1 MEYRRLVFAN
11 ITKIVI
17 LKAMGKYRFWA
28 VIMIAAAVALGF
40 FVWDSQKSETG
51 RQFKLGLD
59 LSGGTHLVYRADTSQ
74 VEDTDISSAMQS
86 LRDVIEKRIN
96 LFGVSE
102 PVVQVEE
109 GGVFG
114 ANKEQRLIVEL
125 PGVTDI
131 DEAIKKI
138 GETPILEFRLLS
150 KENQDEINRL
160 IEEGTNTSEAGNFFV
175 ETGLTGRMLQKASIQ
190 FDQNLNNRP
199 IIGLKF
205 NQEGA
210 DLFARITRENVGDL
224 LGIFLDGNLIEAPY
238 IREEITG
245 GQAVITGDFT
255 PDQAKQVVRDLNYG
269 ALPMPIALISTETI
283 GATLG
288 DMAVD
293 SSLRAGL
300 YAFIVVALF
309 LIFWYR
315 FQGFIAVLSL
325 VIYVIINLVLF
336 KLIPVTLT
344 AAGIAGFILSIG
356 MAVDAN
362 ILIFERTKE
371 ELKKGKNKHDA
382 LKEGFHR
389 AWSSIR
395 DSNLSSIIT
404 AVILYYFAS
413 TPVIKGFA
421 LVFLIGVLVS
431 MFSAV
436 TASRTI
442 LFAVSGEGKIKNTN
456 VKIRNNNN

>member
-1 MEYRRLVFAN
+1 MA
-11 ITKIVI
+11 
-17 LKAMGKYRFWA
+17 KYRFWA
-28 VIMIAAAVALGF
+28 IIMIAMAVVLGF
-40 FVWDSQKSETG
+40 FVWNTEKPDSSRK
-51 RQFKLGLD
+51 FKLGLD
-59 LSGGTHLVYRADTSQ
+59 LSGGTHLVYKADTSQ
-74 VEDTDISSAMQS
+74 IQNSDISSAMQS
-86 LRDVIEKRIN
+86 LRDVIERRIN

-102 PVVQVEE
+102 PIIQVEQ

-114 ANKEQRLIVEL
+114 GNVTEQRLIVEL
-125 PGVTDI
+125 PGVTNVS
-131 DEAIKKI
+131 EAIKKI
-138 GETPILEFRLLS
+138 GETPILEFKLLS
-150 KENQDEINRL
+150 KEAQNKIKT
-160 IEEGTNTSEAGNFFV
+160 EGAKIDTASTSNMFL

-190 FDQNLNNRP
+190 FDQNFASKP

-210 DLFARITRENVGDL
+210 KLFSKITKENVGDV
-224 LGIFLDGNLIEAPY
+224 LGIFLDGNLVEAPY

-245 GQAVITGDFT
+245 GEAVITGDFT
-255 PDQAKQVVRDLNYG
+255 ADQAKQIVRDLNYG
-269 ALPMPIALISTETI
+269 ALPMPISLLSTETI

-288 DMAVD
+288 DSAVNA
-293 SSLRAGL
+293 SLKVGL
-300 YAFIVVALF
+300 YAFMVVALF
-309 LIFWYR
+309 LIAWYR
-315 FQGFIAVLSL
+315 KNGL
-325 VIYVIINLVLF
+325 VATLTLAIYTVINLTLF

-371 ELKKGKNKHDA
+371 ELKKGKSGPDA
-382 LKEGFHR
+382 LREGFHR

-404 AVILYYFAS
+404 AIILYYFAS
-413 TPVIKGFA
+413 TPIIKGFA

-442 LFAVSGEGKIKNTN
+442 LFAISKEDSPKPSGLAKK
-456 VKIRNNNN
+456 

>member
-1 MEYRRLVFAN
+1 MCLWAFSYN
-11 ITKIVI
+11 IYFNM
-17 LKAMGKYRFWA
+17 AKYRFWA
-28 VIMIAAAVALGF
+28 IIIIAIAIVAGF
-40 FVWDSQKSETG
+40 FVWNSEKSG
-51 RQFKLGLD
+51 SSRKFKLGLD

-74 VEDTDISSAMQS
+74 IQSGDISSAMQS
-86 LRDVIEKRIN
+86 LKDTIERRIN

-102 PVVQVEE
+102 PIIQVEQ

-114 ANKEQRLIVEL
+114 GNVAEQRLIVEL
-125 PGVTDI
+125 PGVTDVN
-131 DEAIKKI
+131 EAIKKI
-138 GETPILEFRLLS
+138 GETPILEFKLLS
-150 KENQDEINRL
+150 KEGQDKIKTSDPNQNL
-160 IEEGTNTSEAGNFFV
+160 ASTSGMFL

-190 FDQNLNNRP
+190 FDQNLGSKP

-210 DLFARITRENVGDL
+210 DLFAKITKENVGGV

-255 PDQAKQVVRDLNYG
+255 PDAAKQIVRDLNYG
-269 ALPMPIALISTETI
+269 ALPMPISLISTETI

-288 DMAVD
+288 DQAINASVK
-293 SSLRAGL
+293 AGL
-300 YAFIVVALF
+300 LAFAVVAIF
-309 LIFWYR
+309 LIAWYR
-315 FQGFIAVLSL
+315 FQGFVAVVALA
-325 VIYVIINLVLF
+325 IYTVINLILF

-371 ELKKGKNKHDA
+371 ELKRGKNKYDA

-442 LFAVSGEGKIKNTN
+442 LFAISSEENKKLP
-456 VKIRNNNN
+456 

>member
-1 MEYRRLVFAN
+1 MS
-11 ITKIVI
+11 
-17 LKAMGKYRFWA
+17 KYRFWA
-28 VIMIAAAVALGF
+28 IIIIAMAVAAGF
-40 FVWDSQKSETG
+40 YVYNSQKEDSDKK
-51 RQFKLGLD
+51 FKLGLD
-59 LSGGTHLVYRADTSQ
+59 LSGGAHLVYKADTSQ
-74 VEDTDISSAMQS
+74 VQSGDISSAMQS

-96 LFGVSE
+96 IFGVSE
-102 PVVQVEE
+102 PIVQVEQ

-114 ANKEQRLIVEL
+114 DNREQRLIVEL

-131 DEAIKKI
+131 NEAIKRI
-138 GETPILEFRLLS
+138 GQTPVLEFKLLS
-150 KENQDEINRL
+150 KEG
-160 IEEGTNTSEAGNFFV
+160 EEKIKNEGPKTDISDMFL

-190 FDQNLNNRP
+190 FDQNFGSKP

-205 NQEGA
+205 NQEGSN
-210 DLFARITRENVGDL
+210 LFAKITRENVGSV
-224 LGIFLDGNLIEAPY
+224 LGIFLDGNLLEAPY
-238 IREEITG
+238 IKEEING
-245 GQAVITGDFT
+245 GEAVITGDFT
-255 PDQAKQVVRDLNYG
+255 PEQAKQVVRDLNYG
-269 ALPMPIALISTETI
+269 ALPMPISLISTETI

-288 DMAVD
+288 DQAVNA
-293 SSLRAGL
+293 SVKAGF
-300 YAFIVVALF
+300 YAFIVVGIF
-309 LIFWYR
+309 LIAWYR
-315 FQGFIAVLSL
+315 FQGFVAVLTL
-325 VIYVIINLVLF
+325 AIYTIINLILF

-344 AAGIAGFILSIG
+344 AAGIAGFILSLG

-371 ELKKGKNKHDA
+371 ELKRGKNKYDA

-431 MFSAV
+431 MFSAI

-442 LFAVSGEGKIKNTN
+442 LFAI
-456 VKIRNNNN
+456 NNEN

>member
-1 MEYRRLVFAN
+1 MA
-11 ITKIVI
+11 
-17 LKAMGKYRFWA
+17 KYRFWA
-28 VIMIAAAVALGF
+28 IIIVAIAIAAGF
-40 FVWDSQKSETG
+40 FVWNTEQAGSSHK
-51 RQFKLGLD
+51 FKLGLD

-74 VEDTDISSAMQS
+74 IQSGDISSAMQS
-86 LRDVIEKRIN
+86 LKDTIERRIN

-102 PVVQVEE
+102 PIIQVEQ

-114 ANKEQRLIVEL
+114 GNVAEQRLIVEL
-125 PGVTDI
+125 PGVTDVN
-131 DEAIKKI
+131 EAIKRI
-138 GETPILEFRLLS
+138 GETPILEFKLLS
-150 KENQDEINRL
+150 KEGQDKIKAG
-160 IEEGTNTSEAGNFFV
+160 GTNQSLASTSGMFL

-190 FDQNLNNRP
+190 FDQNLGSKP

-210 DLFARITRENVGDL
+210 DLFAKITKENVGGV

-255 PDQAKQVVRDLNYG
+255 SDGAKQIVRDLNYG
-269 ALPMPIALISTETI
+269 ALPMPISLISTETI

-288 DMAVD
+288 DQAINASVK
-293 SSLRAGL
+293 AGL
-300 YAFIVVALF
+300 LAFAVVAIF
-309 LIFWYR
+309 LIAWYR
-315 FQGFIAVLSL
+315 FQGFVAVLAL
-325 VIYVIINLVLF
+325 AIYTIINLILF

-371 ELKKGKNKHDA
+371 ELKRGKNKYDA

-395 DSNLSSIIT
+395 DSNSSSIIT

-436 TASRTI
+436 TASRTM
-442 LFAVSGEGKIKNTN
+442 LFAMSKEDPSTSSGQAKK
-456 VKIRNNNN
+456 

>member
-1 MEYRRLVFAN
+1 MA
-11 ITKIVI
+11 
-17 LKAMGKYRFWA
+17 KYRFWA
-28 VIMIAAAVALGF
+28 IIIIAIAAAAGF
-40 FVWDSQKSETG
+40 FVWNSQKPDSS
-51 RQFKLGLD
+51 QKFKLGLD
-59 LSGGTHLVYRADTSQ
+59 LSGGTHLVYKADTSQ
-74 VEDTDISSAMQS
+74 VQSGDIPGAMQS
-86 LRDVIEKRIN
+86 LRDVIERRVN

-102 PVVQVEE
+102 PIVQIEE
-109 GGVFG
+109 GGVLG
-114 ANKEQRLIVEL
+114 SNSAEQRLIVEL
-125 PGVTDI
+125 PGVTDVN
-131 DEAIKKI
+131 EAIKRI
-138 GETPILEFRLLS
+138 GETPVLEFKLLS
-150 KENQDEINRL
+150 KDAQNKINAGQEK
-160 IEEGTNTSEAGNFFV
+160 IDATSSSSMFLD
-175 ETGLTGRMLQKASIQ
+175 TGLTGRMLQKASIQ
-190 FDQNLNNRP
+190 FDQNTGNQP

-205 NQEGA
+205 NQDGA
-210 DLFARITRENVGDL
+210 DLFAKITKENIGGI
-224 LGIFLDGNLIEAPY
+224 LGIFLDGNLIEAPS
-238 IREEITG
+238 IKEEITG
-245 GQAVITGDFT
+245 GQAVITGNFT
-255 PDQAKQVVRDLNYG
+255 PDAAKQLVRDLNYG
-269 ALPMPIALISTETI
+269 ALPMPISLISTETI

-288 DMAVD
+288 DQAVTA
-293 SSLRAGL
+293 SVKAGL
-300 YAFIVVALF
+300 YAFIIVALF
-309 LIFWYR
+309 LIAWYR
-315 FQGFIAVLSL
+315 FRGLVAVLAL
-325 VIYVIINLVLF
+325 AIYTIINLVLF

-371 ELKKGKNKHDA
+371 ELKRGKNKHDA

-442 LFAVSGEGKIKNTN
+442 LFAISGEDK
-456 VKIRNNNN
+456 

>member
-1 MEYRRLVFAN
+1 MA
-11 ITKIVI
+11 
-17 LKAMGKYRFWA
+17 KYRFWA
-28 VIMIAAAVALGF
+28 IIIIAAAIAAGV
-40 FVWDSQKSETG
+40 FVWNSEKPDSNRK
-51 RQFKLGLD
+51 FKLGLD
-59 LSGGTHLVYRADTSQ
+59 LSGGTHLVYKADTSQ
-74 VEDTDISSAMQS
+74 IQSADVSSAMQS
-86 LRDVIEKRIN
+86 LRDIIERRIN

-102 PVVQVEE
+102 PIVQVEQ

-114 ANKEQRLIVEL
+114 GDSKEQRLIVEL
-125 PGVTDI
+125 PGVTDVN
-131 DEAIKKI
+131 EAVKKI

-150 KENQDEINRL
+150 KEAQDKIKSGEAKIDV
-160 IEEGTNTSEAGNFFV
+160 TNASGMFL

-190 FDQNLNNRP
+190 FDQTTNKP

-205 NQEGA
+205 NEEGA
-210 DLFARITRENVGDL
+210 NLFAKITRENTGEV
-224 LGIFLDGNLIEAPY
+224 LGIFLDGNLVEAPY
-238 IREEITG
+238 IREEISG
-245 GQAVITGDFT
+245 GEAVITGDFT
-255 PDQAKQVVRDLNYG
+255 PDQAKQIVRDLNYG
-269 ALPMPIALISTETI
+269 ALPMPISLISTETI

-288 DMAVD
+288 DRAV
-293 SSLRAGL
+293 SASVKAGL
-300 YAFIVVALF
+300 FAFIVVAIF
-309 LIFWYR
+309 LIAWYR
-315 FQGFIAVLSL
+315 FQGLVAALAL
-325 VIYVIINLVLF
+325 VIYTIINLILF

-371 ELKKGKNKHDA
+371 ELKRGKTKYEA

-395 DSNLSSIIT
+395 DSNSSSIIT

-413 TPVIKGFA
+413 SAVIKGFA

-436 TASRTI
+436 TASRTV
-442 LFAVSGEGKIKNTN
+442 LFAISKEDSLNPSGSKK
-456 VKIRNNNN
+456 

>member
-1 MEYRRLVFAN
+1 MIIIAL
-11 ITKIVI
+11 
-17 LKAMGKYRFWA
+17 A
-28 VIMIAAAVALGF
+28 VVAGF
-40 FVWDSQKSETG
+40 FVWNSQKPDSN
-51 RQFKLGLD
+51 RKFKLGLD
-59 LSGGTHLVYRADTSQ
+59 LSGGTHLVYKADISKIQ
-74 VEDTDISSAMQS
+74 NSDISSAMQS
-86 LRDVIEKRIN
+86 LRDIIERRIN

-102 PVVQVEE
+102 PIVQIEE

-114 ANKEQRLIVEL
+114 DNKEQRLIVEL
-125 PGVTDI
+125 PGVTDVN
-131 DEAIKKI
+131 EAIKKI
-138 GETPILEFRLLS
+138 GETPILEFKLLS
-150 KENQDEINRL
+150 KEGQDKIKA
-160 IEEGTNTSEAGNFFV
+160 EGAKIDAVSASSMFL

-190 FDQNLNNRP
+190 FDQNFGSKP

-205 NQEGA
+205 NEEGA
-210 DLFARITRENVGDL
+210 NLFAKITRENTGDV
-224 LGIFLDGNLIEAPY
+224 LGIFLDGNLVEAPY
-238 IREEITG
+238 IKEEITG

-269 ALPMPIALISTETI
+269 ALPMPISLLSTETI

-288 DMAVD
+288 DKAVND
-293 SSLRAGL
+293 SVKAGL
-300 YAFIVVALF
+300 IAFIVVALF
-309 LIFWYR
+309 LIAWYR
-315 FQGFIAVLSL
+315 FQGFVATLAL
-325 VIYVIINLVLF
+325 LIYTIVNLVLF
-336 KLIPVTLT
+336 KLVPVTLT
-344 AAGIAGFILSIG
+344 AAGIAAFILSLG

-371 ELKKGKNKHDA
+371 ELKRGKNKYDA

-431 MFSAV
+431 MFSAI

-442 LFAVSGEGKIKNTN
+442 LFAISSDENKK
-456 VKIRNNNN
+456 

>member
-1 MEYRRLVFAN
+1 MA
-11 ITKIVI
+11 
-17 LKAMGKYRFWA
+17 KYRFWA
-28 VIMIAAAVALGF
+28 IIIVAIAVVLGF
-40 FVWDSQKSETG
+40 FVWNTEKSDSARK
-51 RQFKLGLD
+51 FKLGLD
-59 LSGGTHLVYRADTSQ
+59 LSGGTHLVYKADTSQ
-74 VEDTDISSAMQS
+74 IQGGDISSAMES
-86 LRDVIEKRIN
+86 LRDTIERRIN

-102 PVVQVEE
+102 PIIQVEQ

-114 ANKEQRLIVEL
+114 NNNAEQRLIVEL
-125 PGVTDI
+125 PGITDVN
-131 DEAIKKI
+131 EAIKKI
-138 GETPILEFRLLS
+138 GETPILEFKLLS
-150 KENQDEINRL
+150 KESGVKINANNATIDATDSSGMFL
-160 IEEGTNTSEAGNFFV
+160 D
-175 ETGLTGRMLQKASIQ
+175 TGLTGRMLQKASIQ
-190 FDQNLNNRP
+190 FDQNFAGKP

-205 NQEGA
+205 NEEGSR
-210 DLFARITRENVGDL
+210 LFAKITRENIGSV
-224 LGIFLDGNLIEAPY
+224 LGIFLDGNLVEAPY
-238 IREEITG
+238 IKEEISG
-245 GQAVITGDFT
+245 GEAVITGDFT

-269 ALPMPIALISTETI
+269 ALPMPISLISTETI

-288 DMAVD
+288 DKAVND
-293 SSLRAGL
+293 SVKAGL
-300 YAFIVVALF
+300 YAFVVVALF
-309 LIFWYR
+309 LIVWYR
-315 FQGFIAVLSL
+315 FQGFVAVLAL
-325 VIYVIINLVLF
+325 AIYTIINLVLF

-371 ELKKGKNKHDA
+371 ELKRGKNRYDA

-395 DSNLSSIIT
+395 DSNSSSIIT

-431 MFSAV
+431 MFSAI

-442 LFAVSGEGKIKNTN
+442 LFALSSEKE
-456 VKIRNNNN
+456 

>member
-1 MEYRRLVFAN
+1 MS
-11 ITKIVI
+11 
-17 LKAMGKYRFWA
+17 KYRFWA
-28 VIMIAAAVALGF
+28 IIIIALAALAAYY
-40 FVWDSQKSETG
+40 VWSTERPDSN

-59 LSGGTHLVYRADTSQ
+59 LSGGTHLVYQADTSQ
-74 VEDTDISSAMQS
+74 VAPGDISSAMQS
-86 LRDVIEKRIN
+86 LKEVIERRIN

-102 PVVQVEE
+102 PIVQVDQ

-114 ANKEQRLIVEL
+114 DNREQRLIVEL
-125 PGVTDI
+125 PGVTDVE
-131 DEAIKKI
+131 EAIKRI
-138 GETPILEFRLLS
+138 GETPILEFKLLS
-150 KENQDEINRL
+150 TEGEA
-160 IEEGTNTSEAGNFFV
+160 EEFLN
-175 ETGLTGRMLQKASIQ
+175 TGLTGRMLQRASIQ
-190 FDQNLNNRP
+190 FDQSFANKP
-199 IIGLKF
+199 VIGLQF
-205 NQEGA
+205 NEEGS
-210 DLFARITRENVGDL
+210 DLFAKITRENVGSVM
-224 LGIFLDGNLIEAPY
+224 GIFLDGVLIEAPY
-238 IREEITG
+238 IREEIPG

-255 PDQAKQVVRDLNYG
+255 PEQAKQIVRDLNYG
-269 ALPMPIALISTETI
+269 ALPMPISILSTETI

-288 DMAVD
+288 ETAVNA
-293 SSLRAGL
+293 SVRAGI
-300 YAFIVVALF
+300 YAFIIIALF
-309 LIFWYR
+309 LAAWYR
-315 FQGFIAVLSL
+315 FQGFVAALAL
-325 VIYVIINLVLF
+325 AIYTIINLAVF

-371 ELKKGKNKHDA
+371 ELKKGKSRFDA

-431 MFSAV
+431 MFSAI

-442 LFAVSGEGKIKNTN
+442 LFALSGENSTPTSPQKEK
-456 VKIRNNNN
+456 VA

>member
-1 MEYRRLVFAN
+1 MA
-11 ITKIVI
+11 
-17 LKAMGKYRFWA
+17 KYRFWA
-28 VIMIAAAVALGF
+28 IILIAAAVAAGF
-40 FVWDSQKSETG
+40 FVWQSQKEDSNFN
-51 RQFKLGLD
+51 FKLGLD
-59 LSGGTHLVYRADTSQ
+59 LSGGTHLVYGADTSG
-74 VEDTDISSAMQS
+74 VASSDISSAMQS
-86 LRDVIEKRIN
+86 LKEVIERRVN

-102 PVVQVEE
+102 PIVQVEE

-114 ANKEQRLIVEL
+114 SNEREQRLIVEL
-125 PGVTDI
+125 PGVTDVA
-131 DEAIKKI
+131 EATKRI
-138 GETPILEFRLLS
+138 GETPTLEFRLLS
-150 KENQDEINRL
+150 KQDEKTFL
-160 IEEGTNTSEAGNFFV
+160 D
-175 ETGLTGRMLQKASIQ
+175 TGLTGRMLQRASIQ
-190 FDQNLNNRP
+190 FDQNNFAGKP

-205 NQEGA
+205 NDEGA
-210 DLFARITRENVGDL
+210 DLFAKITRENVGSV

-238 IREEITG
+238 IREEIDG

-255 PDQAKQVVRDLNYG
+255 PDEAKQIVRDLNYG
-269 ALPMPIALISTETI
+269 ALPMPITLVSTETI

-288 DMAVD
+288 DMAVQA
-293 SSLRAGL
+293 SVKSGI
-300 YAFIVVALF
+300 YAFIIIALF
-309 LIFWYR
+309 LIAWYR
-315 FQGFIAVLSL
+315 LRGSVAALAL
-325 VIYVIINLVLF
+325 VIYTIIMLVLF

-371 ELKKGKNKHDA
+371 ELKKGKNQYDA

-421 LVFLIGVLVS
+421 LVFFIGVLVS
-431 MFSAV
+431 MFSAI

-442 LFAVSGEGKIKNTN
+442 LFAISKDDN
-456 VKIRNNNN
+456 R

>member
-1 MEYRRLVFAN
+1 MYYVAN
-11 ITKIVI
+11 M
-17 LKAMGKYRFWA
+17 AKYRFWA
-28 VIMIAAAVALGF
+28 VIIVALAIWGGF
-40 FVWDSQKSETG
+40 FVWQSEKTASQNK
-51 RQFKLGLD
+51 FKLGLD
-59 LSGGTHLVYRADTSQ
+59 LSGGSHLVYKADTSQ
-74 VEDTDISSAMQS
+74 IKGSDVASAMQS
-86 LRDVIEKRIN
+86 LRDTIERRIN

-102 PVVQVEE
+102 PIIQVEQ

-114 ANKEQRLIVEL
+114 GDVAEQRLIVEL
-125 PGVTDI
+125 PGVTDVN
-131 DEAIKKI
+131 EAIKRI
-138 GETPILEFRLLS
+138 GETPSLEFKLLPKAAAEQIQNN
-150 KENQDEINRL
+150 KEKIDSATTANM
-160 IEEGTNTSEAGNFFV
+160 FV
-175 ETGLTGRMLQKASIQ
+175 PTGLTGRMLEKASIQ
-190 FDQNLNNRP
+190 FDQQFANKP

-205 NQEGA
+205 NDEGSN
-210 DLFARITRENVGDL
+210 LFAKITKENVGNVM
-224 LGIFLDGNLIEAPY
+224 GIFLDGNLIEAPY

-269 ALPMPIALISTETI
+269 ALPMPISLLSTETI

-288 DMAVD
+288 NQAVNA
-293 SSLRAGL
+293 SIKSGI

-309 LIFWYR
+309 LIVWYQ
-315 FQGFIAVLSL
+315 FQGL
-325 VIYVIINLVLF
+325 VAALALGIYTVINLILF
-336 KLIPVTLT
+336 KLIPVTMT

-371 ELKKGKNKHDA
+371 ELKRGKNKYEA

-413 TPVIKGFA
+413 TPMIKGFA
-421 LVFLIGVLVS
+421 LVFFIGVVVS
-431 MFSAV
+431 MFSAI

-442 LFAVSGEGKIKNTN
+442 LFAISSNKDLKDQSN
-456 VKIRNNNN
+456 

>member
-1 MEYRRLVFAN
+1 MA
-11 ITKIVI
+11 
-17 LKAMGKYRFWA
+17 KYRFWA
-28 VIMIAAAVALGF
+28 TIMIAMAIAMGF
-40 FVWDSQKSETG
+40 FVWNTQKPDSSQK
-51 RQFKLGLD
+51 FKLGLD
-59 LSGGTHLVYRADTSQ
+59 LSGGTHLVYRADTSG
-74 VEDTDISSAMQS
+74 VSSGDISGAMQS
-86 LRDVIEKRIN
+86 LRDVIERRIN
-96 LFGVSE
+96 IFGVSE
-102 PVVQVEE
+102 PIIQIEQ
-109 GGVFG
+109 GGVFSG
-114 ANKEQRLIVEL
+114 NVKEQRLIIEL
-125 PGVTDI
+125 PGVTDVN
-131 DEAIKKI
+131 EAIKKI
-138 GETPILEFRLLS
+138 GETPTLEFRLLS
-150 KENQDEINRL
+150 KEAQDKIKAGQEKIDT
-160 IEEGTNTSEAGNFFV
+160 TNASGMFL
-175 ETGLTGRMLQKASIQ
+175 ETGLTGRNLTKASIQ
-190 FDQNLNNRP
+190 FDQNLASKP

-205 NQEGA
+205 NQEGS
-210 DLFARITRENVGDL
+210 DLFAKITRENVGSI
-224 LGIFLDGNLIEAPY
+224 LGIFLDGNLVEAPY
-238 IREEITG
+238 IKEEITG
-245 GQAVITGDFT
+245 GQAVITGNFT
-255 PDQAKQVVRDLNYG
+255 GDQAKQIVRDLNYG
-269 ALPMPIALISTETI
+269 ALPMPISLISTETI

-288 DMAVD
+288 DQAVNA
-293 SSLRAGL
+293 SVKAGL

-309 LIFWYR
+309 LIIWYR
-315 FQGFIAVLSL
+315 FQGLVAVLAL
-325 VIYVIINLVLF
+325 AIYTTINLVLF

-371 ELKKGKNKHDA
+371 ELKRGKNRYDA

-442 LFAVSGEGKIKNTN
+442 LFAISKEEK
-456 VKIRNNNN
+456 

>member
-1 MEYRRLVFAN
+1 MA
-11 ITKIVI
+11 
-17 LKAMGKYRFWA
+17 KYRFWA
-28 VIMIAAAVALGF
+28 VVIVAVAIAAGF
-40 FVWDSQKSETG
+40 FVWNSQKADSS
-51 RQFKLGLD
+51 QKFKLGLD
-59 LSGGTHLVYRADTSQ
+59 LSGGTHLVYKADTSEVQ
-74 VEDTDISSAMQS
+74 SGDISSAMQS
-86 LRDVIEKRIN
+86 LRDTIERRIN

-102 PVVQVEE
+102 PIIQVEQ

-114 ANKEQRLIVEL
+114 GNVAEQRLIVEL
-125 PGVTDI
+125 PGVTDVN
-131 DEAIKKI
+131 EAIKRI
-138 GETPILEFRLLS
+138 GETPVLEFKLLS
-150 KENQDEINRL
+150 KEGQDKIKA
-160 IEEGTNTSEAGNFFV
+160 GTKIDNTNAAGMFL
-175 ETGLTGRMLQKASIQ
+175 ETGLTGRMLQRASIQ
-190 FDQNLNNRP
+190 FDQNLGSKP

-205 NQEGA
+205 NEEGA
-210 DLFARITRENVGDL
+210 TLFAKITRENVGSI
-224 LGIFLDGNLIEAPY
+224 LGIFLDGNLMEAPY
-238 IREEITG
+238 IKEEITG

-255 PDQAKQVVRDLNYG
+255 ADSAKQIVRDLNYG
-269 ALPMPIALISTETI
+269 ALPMPISLISTETI

-288 DMAVD
+288 DQAINASVK
-293 SSLRAGL
+293 AGL
-300 YAFIVVALF
+300 LAFAVVAIF
-309 LIFWYR
+309 LIAWYR
-315 FQGFIAVLSL
+315 FQGLVAVLAL
-325 VIYVIINLVLF
+325 AIYTIINLVLF

-371 ELKKGKNKHDA
+371 ELKRGKNKYDA

-395 DSNLSSIIT
+395 DSNSSSIIT
-404 AVILYYFAS
+404 AIILYYFAS

-442 LFAVSGEGKIKNTN
+442 LFAMSKEDK
-456 VKIRNNNN
+456 